1 MRLRCLWPR
10 GGFACALALVALLLP
25 ALPHGHD
32 EEHDEDHDDCVVC
45 CASALA
51 EDCDSP
57 APEAGPAVAVSAA
70 VCAPVADIPRATRRV
85 HQLARAP
92 PLSP

>member
-1 MRLRCLWPR
+1 MRLRFPSPR

-32 EEHDEDHDDCVVC
+32 EEHEEAHEDCVVC

-51 EDCDSP
+51 EDCDAP
-57 APEAGPAVAVSAA
+57 APVAGPAVAVSAA
-70 VCAPVADIPRATRRV
+70 VRAPIADIPRATRRV

-92 PLSP
+92 PRFA